1 MKINI
6 AIVDDHNVVISG
18 VENMLHV
25 FPHMSLTAMYNCGE
39 ALLAGLKKDQ
49 PDVLL
54 MDIQLPDINGD
65 ELTAIITDKYPAIR
79 ILAMTGFDTGYYV
92 QNMLKKGATGYL
104 LKNTNA
110 DILGQAIETVYK
122 GDRFIDP
129 ALRQQLIDSML
140 MNKKQEFEEV
150 VLSRR
155 EKEVLKLI
163 VTQHTNQQIAKML
176 FISPNT
182 VANQRASLMQKLQVK
197 NTAGL
202 VKIAVEMG
210 LTN

>member
-1 MKINI
+1 
-6 AIVDDHNVVISG
+6 
-18 VENMLHV
+18 
-25 FPHMSLTAMYNCGE
+25 
-39 ALLAGLKKDQ
+39 
-49 PDVLL
+49 
-54 MDIQLPDINGD
+54 
-65 ELTAIITDKYPAIR
+65 
-79 ILAMTGFDTGYYV
+79 MTGFDTGYYV